1 MFIEYFRMDLSAEIK
16 QLAESKL
23 SDSSHFIVD
32 VLVSAKR
39 GPKKVMVLMDG
50 DNGISIDDCA
60 NMSRAL
66 SETLD
71 AMPQLEESYT
81 LEVSTPGVDHPL
93 KLNRQYPKNIGRNL
107 RVTWG
112 GQLVEGKLEQV
123 SDLAISLIVVTGKG
137 KKKEEKTVVI
147 PFSEIEKAFVLVSF
161 K

>member
-1 MFIEYFRMDLSAEIK
+1 MDLSAEIK

-23 SDSSHFIVD
+23 TDPAHFVVD
-32 VLVSAKR
+32 VIVSAKR

-50 DNGISIDDCA
+50 DTGISIDDCA
-60 NMSRAL
+60 KMSRAL

-71 AMPQLEESYT
+71 AMPELEESYT

-93 KLNRQYPKNIGRNL
+93 KLNRQYPKHVGRSL
-107 RVTWG
+107 RVKWG
-112 GQLVEGKLEQV
+112 EQSAEGKLERV
-123 SDLAISLIVVTGKG
+123 TDLAISLIIVTGKG
-137 KKKEEKTVVI
+137 KKKEENTVVI